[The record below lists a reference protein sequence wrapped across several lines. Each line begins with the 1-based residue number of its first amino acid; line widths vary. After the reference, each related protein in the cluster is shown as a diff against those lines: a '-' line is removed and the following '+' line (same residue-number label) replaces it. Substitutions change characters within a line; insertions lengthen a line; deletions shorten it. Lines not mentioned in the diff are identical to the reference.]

1 MSWFIENA
9 WAESPAPATAGNG
22 WTMDLV
28 FLGVMFAMIF
38 FFIIWP
44 QMKRAK
50 THRQMIEG
58 LSKNDEVVTSGGLA
72 GKITVVDNSFITMEI
87 ADGVTVKIQKSAVA
101 TVLPKGTLK
110 G

>member
-9 WAESPAPATAGNG
+9 WAESPAPTAGNEL
-22 WTMDLV
+22 TMNLV

-50 THRQMIEG
+50 THRLMIEG

-72 GKITVVDNSFITMEI
+72 GKIAVVDNSFITLEI
-87 ADGVTVKIQKSAVA
+87 ADGVMVKIQKSAVA